1 MSEWI
6 RPEFAGPMETVQS
19 LIEAE
24 VSGLS
29 GGWSEGAIWAAA
41 EAALLAIAR
50 GSRRLVRPQLVL
62 LGVQGAGGSIDA
74 EGVIR
79 FAVGVELRHLFALV
93 HDDVM
98 DQGTVRRGQPTLQR
112 ALRSRLPLGEAAM
125 AEHLAVVVG
134 DLLHS
139 QAVAQLVDGGGALPG
154 GRAAMRTILAGSR
167 RAGVG
172 QFLDLQGWDGPAGE
186 LAPAA
191 FRQVL
196 LNKGGHHSITAP
208 LVAGWRLVAPDAGL
222 MQLGAWGDHIG
233 LAYQGLDDLQ
243 DVLADPGATGKDS
256 LQDLR
261 AGRLSLV
268 SHLLRLHL
276 DADDW
281 EDLRPTLGRGMM
293 TLEDRAH
300 IFRLLAAHRLVD
312 RGLAFV
318 RGELSEARRLRA
330 GTALPAA
337 TTAGLCEVEARL
349 ETYADRL
356 ERMPRPLG

>member
-1 MSEWI
+1 MEAWI
-6 RPEFAGPMETVQS
+6 RPEFAGPMETVQA

-29 GGWSEGAIWAAA
+29 GGWSEGAMWAAA
-41 EAALLAIAR
+41 EAALLALVR
-50 GSRRLVRPQLVL
+50 GTRRLVRPQLVL
-62 LGVQGAGGSIDA
+62 LGFQGAGGDFQG
-74 EGVIR
+74 EGAIR
-79 FAVGVELRHLFALV
+79 FAAGVELLHLFALV

-112 ALRSRLPLGEAAM
+112 ALRGKLPPGAGVLG
-125 AEHLAVVVG
+125 EHLAVLVG

-139 QAVAQLVDGGGALPG
+139 QAVAQMVDGGAGLPG
-154 GRAAMRTILAGSR
+154 GRAALRTILAGSR

-186 LAPAA
+186 LAPSA

-208 LVAGWRLVAPDAGL
+208 LVAGWRLAEPGAGL
-222 MQLGAWGDHIG
+222 MALSAWGDHIG
-233 LAYQGLDDLQ
+233 LAFQGLDDLQ
-243 DVLADPGATGKDS
+243 DVLAEPGTTGKDS

-281 EDLRPTLGRGMM
+281 EDLRPTLGRGVM
-293 TLEDRAH
+293 TVEDRAL

-318 RGELSEARRLRA
+318 RGELSEARRLRSSA
-330 GTALPAA
+330 ALPPP
-337 TTAGLCEVEARL
+337 TEAGLCEVEARL
-349 ETYADRL
+349 EAYTARL
-356 ERMPRPLG
+356 ERMPRPAG